1 MRRWAEEAGRPLDV
15 EGGAWTPAHHAFIY
29 VHEDPEHALRE
40 GIKNLSQ
47 RYNMDFDGIAQK
59 YLFYGPRERCLEQI
73 AEFQKAGATHFIFK
87 HAGPADEEMDQ
98 MALLA
103 EEVIP
108 EVKN

>member
-1 MRRWAEEAGRPLDV
+1 MRSSTFIKTRN
-15 EGGAWTPAHHAFIY
+15 TPCA
-29 VHEDPEHALRE
+29 E
-40 GIKNLSQ
+40 GIENLSK

-73 AEFQKAGATHFIFK
+73 AEFQEAGAAHFIFK

-108 EVKN
+108 EVKK